1 MFKNR
6 NLTYFLRI
14 MKLFNYFPGFTMTSR
29 TFLPRIKIA
38 FLTFYNATGVSDS
51 TLMHCLA
58 LQSFSELQRLPSML
72 SNSVHHK
79 LLGWEIGTVN
89 QFRFY
94 FCQYQLKMS
103 PAWDRIRPKPA
114 SSVDGTRQGKSPS
127 DGKTTTDPT
136 TTIIQDEATEEE
148 DADVEEKGV
157 GTSAAATTTTYDEG
171 NISCCCRC
179 RYLWQINQHIS

>member
-1 MFKNR
+1 MSKNR
-6 NLTYFLRI
+6 NLTYHEI
-14 MKLFNYFPGFTMTSR
+14 ILFFSR
-29 TFLPRIKIA
+29 FHNDFKNLPSKDQDRVFDI
-38 FLTFYNATGVSDS
+38 
-51 TLMHCLA
+51 
-58 LQSFSELQRLPSML
+58 LQRHGGVRFDPDALL
-72 SNSVHHK
+72 SPPK
-79 LLGWEIGTVN
+79 LLGTPKTPLNALKFRPSQIARLRN
-89 QFRFY
+89 RYSKSIKHLRFY

-127 DGKTTTDPT
+127 DGKTTTVPT